1 LQGATGSPRVVQSEF
16 AKPADQKGTMNVPT
30 LLEPFLDRDLTA
42 RQLDQISIYI
52 DLLLRWNARINLTAI
67 RTPEEILTRHFGESF
82 FLARHVFPQPLING
96 NLESND
102 RPATDCHP
110 ERSERHEVKF
120 AESKD
125 PYPSYAASSEPQA
138 ASHSRLPTAHRP
150 LPAVLDLGSGAG
162 FPALPIK
169 IWAPQ
174 IHLTMIESNHKK
186 ATFLREVARTLILTN
201 VNVIA
206 ERAQTIEGINADVV
220 TFRAVERFDQIL
232 RLAAR
237 FLAPRGRLALL
248 IGSAQLQELA
258 IRGFP
263 KWETIPVPQSKAR
276 VLVITKVT
284 N

>member
-1 LQGATGSPRVVQSEF
+1 
-16 AKPADQKGTMNVPT
+16 MNIPT

-82 FLARHVFPQPLING
+82 FLARHVFPQPPING
-96 NLESND
+96 NLESNA

-125 PYPSYAASSEPQA
+125 PYPFYAASSEPQD

-206 ERAQTIEGINADVV
+206 ERAQPIKGITADVV
-220 TFRAVERFDQIL
+220 TFRAVEKFDQIL
-232 RLAAR
+232 RLAPR
-237 FLAPRGRLALL
+237 FLAPKGRLALL

-258 IRGFP
+258 VLRFP

-276 VLVITKVT
+276 VLAITQVT